1 MVMKPDLPFEM
12 YRNTLRYVPTKQENW
27 SNPRKFVPTNFK
39 DSIVIK
45 NQTIFICAFNFD
57 YLKIIIDIFS
67 TYFTLTFILLLQSL
81 RTCSNI
87 FFILLTFLWLYPLNI
102 CINISQ
108 NFTPRPIILNFEYF
122 YNWSNS
128 YLFSGTL
135 FYQIADFIWFLNQ
148 NLSSKSLNKGSGIIA
163 FCIYL
168 QCLYTG
174 SNILRY
180 NCKTRLS
187 KRGYSDKEIDNL

>member
-1 MVMKPDLPFEM
+1 MLTTQVLYSKGKVILESLDFVVAQFTIEFVGYLSSTNWHLPRVMKPDLPFEM

-57 YLKIIIDIFS
+57 YLKTIIDIFS

-87 FFILLTFLWLYPLNI
+87 FFILLTFLWL
-102 CINISQ
+102 
-108 NFTPRPIILNFEYF
+108 
-122 YNWSNS
+122 
-128 YLFSGTL
+128 
-135 FYQIADFIWFLNQ
+135 
-148 NLSSKSLNKGSGIIA
+148 
-163 FCIYL
+163 
-168 QCLYTG
+168 
-174 SNILRY
+174 
-180 NCKTRLS
+180 
-187 KRGYSDKEIDNL
+187 

>member
-1 MVMKPDLPFEM
+1 MCFQFWLLENYNRHFFHLFYSYFHFIIAIFTYVFQYIVYITNLFMVVAAE
-12 YRNTLRYVPTKQENW
+12 
-27 SNPRKFVPTNFK
+27 
-39 DSIVIK
+39 
-45 NQTIFICAFNFD
+45 
-57 YLKIIIDIFS
+57 YLHKHLS
-67 TYFTLTFILLLQSL
+67 
-81 RTCSNI
+81 
-87 FFILLTFLWLYPLNI
+87 
-102 CINISQ
+102 